1 VLSNITNFEIAFGIS
16 TKLWFGITVMIF
28 AFFLLANIQNTL
40 EFNTAI
46 SFILIY
52 LVSVAFLFLIS
63 QNIDAKKHLEHLHTF
78 WMNDINARQLIWI
91 PIGIAGVFASVGVS
105 IAVDFPLLGIFLSG
119 GVMMFIFLKTNAI
132 LIPIIVHGIYN
143 SFVISL
149 KQGAFD
155 IGATF
160 LQQTPIRVP
169 EVGIGIQGIS
179 SLYSEVIWQFMLVAT
194 AEEVMKIAILVFVVL
209 ALTARFPRNQTATY
223 IGAGVAIGLWGIMHT
238 IQALSI

>member
-1 VLSNITNFEIAFGIS
+1 
-16 TKLWFGITVMIF
+16 MIF

-160 LQQTPIRVP
+160 LQQTPIRVSRSRNWNTRNIKSLFRSYLAVHVSSNSRRGY
-169 EVGIGIQGIS
+169 EDSNFGICGIGINS
-179 SLYSEVIWQFMLVAT
+179 
-194 AEEVMKIAILVFVVL
+194 
-209 ALTARFPRNQTATY
+209 
-223 IGAGVAIGLWGIMHT
+223 
-238 IQALSI
+238 

>member
-1 VLSNITNFEIAFGIS
+1 MLNSVSNFEIAFGIT

-63 QNIDAKKHLEHLHTF
+63 QNTGMRNHLEHLHTF
-78 WMNDINARQLIWI
+78 WMKDIDAGKLVWI
-91 PIGIAGVFASVGVS
+91 PIGIAGVFASVGIS
-105 IAVDFPLLGIFLSG
+105 IAIDFPLLGIFLSG

-143 SFVISL
+143 SFVITL
-149 KQGAFD
+149 KQGAFEV
-155 IGATF
+155 ATF

-169 EVGIGIQGIS
+169 EVGIGIQGLS
-179 SLYSEVIWQFMLVAT
+179 SLYSEIIWQFMLVAT
-194 AEEVMKIAILVFVVL
+194 AEEIMKIAILVFVVL
-209 ALTARFPRNQTATY
+209 ALTARFPRNRTPTY